1 MDIYSTNLYS
11 IFNEVVATVENLSAL
26 VTVPLINTAHAG
38 HQGNRMSVSWP
49 ESDGFGSEKPDRNQS
64 ADAILG
70 YDPCSIRDTL
80 PCKR

>member
-1 MDIYSTNLYS
+1 MLD
-11 IFNEVVATVENLSAL
+11 
-26 VTVPLINTAHAG
+26 
-38 HQGNRMSVSWP
+38 QGNRMSVSWP

-80 PCKR
+80 PCER

>member
-1 MDIYSTNLYS
+1 MLNHS
-11 IFNEVVATVENLSAL
+11 NEMVATVEYLSAL
-26 VTVPLINTAHAG
+26 VTVPLINTADAG
-38 HQGNRMSVSWP
+38 HQGNRMSVPWP

-80 PCKR
+80 PCER